1 MVRIV
6 FLVFGIFL
14 LVCGLVGL
22 ILPIIPQVPFFIM
35 GIIFLMAG
43 SRRFSIFMK
52 NTRIYRDHLDKWI
65 RKSSFFTRILEVEE

>member
-35 GIIFLMAG
+35 GILFLMAG
-43 SRRFSIFMK
+43 SRRFSTFMK
-52 NTRIYRDHLDKWI
+52 NTRIYRNHLDKWI
-65 RKSSFFTRILEVEE
+65 RKSNFFTRILEVEE

>member
-65 RKSSFFTRILEVEE
+65 RKSRFFTRILEVEE